1 LRNNMIKAVI
11 LILLSIFA
19 VQSPQTPVSAL
30 VPVGSEG
37 HHHFKLENE
46 YARVFDVLVPP
57 GDSTLYHIHSN
68 DYAYVSLSNV
78 SLKAQILGAQP
89 IDLILRN
96 GEVRY
101 TRGPITHM
109 VSNPDATP
117 FRNITVEILKPAPRG
132 TGSVLATPS
141 VLGTPSGSD
150 RLQATGTG
158 SALGTPSPLGTPT
171 GSDRLPAT
179 STARPQATSTGSVL
193 GTPSGSDRVQAAEL
207 PKLAH
212 HVVELEN
219 DRVRILRVILEP
231 GQSTGIHTHVLP
243 HLRVAVSAARVMYDS
258 PGTRA
263 ETRDSKPGDFVWN
276 PSKTA
281 QDLKN
286 VGSARF
292 EAVEIEFK

>member
-1 LRNNMIKAVI
+1 MIRAVI

-19 VQSPQTPVSAL
+19 VQSPQAPVSAP

-78 SLKAQILGAQP
+78 SLKAQILGGQP

-101 TRGPITHM
+101 TRGPITHT
-109 VSNPDATP
+109 VSNPGEAP
-117 FRNITVEILKPAPRG
+117 FRNITVEILKPAPRV
-132 TGSVLATPS
+132 TGSG
-141 VLGTPSGSD
+141 LGTPSSSD
-150 RLQATGTG
+150 RVH
-158 SALGTPSPLGTPT
+158 
-171 GSDRLPAT
+171 AT
-179 STARPQATSTGSVL
+179 STARPQATSTGSGSNRAQAIGTGTVL
-193 GTPSGSDRVQAAEL
+193 GTGSGSDRVQAAEL
-207 PKLAH
+207 PRLPH
-212 HVVELEN
+212 HIVEFEN
-219 DRVRILRVILEP
+219 DRVRILRVMIEP

-243 HLRVAVSAARVMYDS
+243 HLRIAVSAARVIYDS

-263 ETRDSKPGDFVWN
+263 ETRDSKPGDFVWS

>member
-1 LRNNMIKAVI
+1 MIRAVI

-19 VQSPQTPVSAL
+19 VQSPQVSAP
-30 VPVGSEG
+30 VPVGSES

-109 VSNPDATP
+109 VSNPDQVP

-132 TGSVLATPS
+132 TG
-141 VLGTPSGSD
+141 
-150 RLQATGTG
+150 
-158 SALGTPSPLGTPT
+158 
-171 GSDRLPAT
+171 
-179 STARPQATSTGSVL
+179 
-193 GTPSGSDRVQAAEL
+193 SGSDRVQAAEL

-212 HVVELEN
+212 HVVEFEN
-219 DRVRILRVILEP
+219 NRVRILRVMLEP

-243 HLRVAVSAARVMYDS
+243 HLRIAVSAARVTYDS
-258 PGTRA
+258 PGTKA

-281 QDLKN
+281 KDLKN

>member
-1 LRNNMIKAVI
+1 MIKAVI

-19 VQSPQTPVSAL
+19 AQSPQAPVSGPVTTP

-46 YARVFDVLVPP
+46 YARVFDVLVSP

-109 VSNPDATP
+109 VSNPDAMP
-117 FRNITVEILKPAPRG
+117 FRNITVEILKPAPRVTG
-132 TGSVLATPS
+132 TGSNSPQGRISDLVQAT
-141 VLGTPSGSD
+141 GTRSGSD
-150 RLQATGTG
+150 RT
-158 SALGTPSPLGTPT
+158 
-171 GSDRLPAT
+171 
-179 STARPQATSTGSVL
+179 QATSTGSNSPP
-193 GTPSGSDRVQAAEL
+193 GRGSDRVQAPEL
-207 PKLAH
+207 PRLAH
-212 HVVELEN
+212 HIVELEN
-219 DRVRILRVILEP
+219 DRVRILRVILDP
-231 GQSTGIHTHVLP
+231 GQSTGIHTHAAP
-243 HLRVAVSAARVMYDS
+243 NLRVAVSAGRITYDS
-258 PGTRA
+258 PGTKA

-276 PSKTA
+276 PGKTA